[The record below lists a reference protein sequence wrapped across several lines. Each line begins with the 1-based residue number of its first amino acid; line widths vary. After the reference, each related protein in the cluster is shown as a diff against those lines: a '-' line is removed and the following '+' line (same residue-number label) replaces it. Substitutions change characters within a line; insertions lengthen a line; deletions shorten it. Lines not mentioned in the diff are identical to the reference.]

1 MYYRVYD
8 NSFCINL
15 ETGNCAALVQTHDEW
30 YSPDEKEDGA
40 LFKIVSEPYV
50 VNIYEGGR
58 YYGKKEF
65 INVKSTFTGNTYRVL
80 YSKYLSYNNPM
91 QL

>member
-15 ETGNCAALVQTHDEW
+15 ETGNHASLVQQHDEW

-40 LFKIVSEPYV
+40 LFKKVSEPYV
-50 VNIYEGGR
+50 EDIYECG
-58 YYGKKEF
+58 YHYGNKEF

-80 YSKYLSYNNPM
+80 YSEYSLYS
-91 QL
+91 